1 MQQYI
6 GFNVNSGEYTIP
18 ILKVLEIVNMPI
30 IRRMPQSPLYI
41 EGVTNLRGSIIPVVN
56 LKRLINL
63 GDAGNIG
70 NKVIVITSG
79 KITFGILVDGITGV
93 INIDKSDMEP
103 PERFLNEHIEQVE
116 SVAKLKDRLV
126 ILLDTQ
132 KLLPLDD
139 LSLFEDTV
147 IDFKETGD
155 GDKVEVIRTVETM
168 AGKITVKELRDTK
181 EFLAKNLDSQGTKQQ
196 VCEMMLNFMEAVT
209 GRDDERAESIV
220 AQLISETN
228 RTDMATEGNLY
239 NEVGKITRRLHDSL
253 KEFKNAIDPGIKKLA
268 REDVPHAVD
277 KLQFVI
283 SRTEEAA
290 NKTIEIVERH
300 LEETDKFSKHI
311 KNITAP
317 EKSINY
323 LKSFR
328 ESFNNDMTEI
338 LTAQQFQD
346 ITGQTIKKV
355 IELVDNIEAELLRL
369 ITTFGMSVRLDSEK
383 EEVEPD
389 SYRDGT
395 PASEAEG
402 TDKVNQADVENLL
415 NEFGF

>member
-6 GFNVNSGEYTIP
+6 GFNVNSSEYTIP
-18 ILKVLEIVNMPI
+18 ILKVREIVNMPV

-63 GDAGNIG
+63 GDVGNIG
-70 NKVIVITSG
+70 NKVIVIASG

-93 INIDKSDMEP
+93 INIDESEMEP
-103 PERFLNEHIEQVE
+103 PERFLNEHVEQVE
-116 SVAKLKDRLV
+116 GVAKLKDRLV

-155 GDKVEVIRTVETM
+155 GDKVEVVRTVDTM

-181 EFLAKNLDSQGTKQQ
+181 EFLAKKLDSQGTKQQ
-196 VCEMMLNFMEAVT
+196 ICEMMLNFMEAVT
-209 GRDDERAESIV
+209 EQDDERAESIV

-228 RTDMATEGNLY
+228 RTEGNLY

-268 REDVPHAVD
+268 KEDVPHAVD

-290 NKTIEIVERH
+290 NRTMEIVERH
-300 LEETDKFSKHI
+300 LEETDEFSKHI
-311 KNITAP
+311 KNIKAP
-317 EKSINY
+317 KKSINY

-328 ESFNNDMTEI
+328 ESFDNDMTEI

-369 ITTFGMSVRLDSEK
+369 ITTFSMK
-383 EEVEPD
+383 EEVEID

-395 PASEAEG
+395 PASEAEAIE
-402 TDKVNQADVENLL
+402 KVNQAEVENLL